1 MHHTHSKGSRKSMKT
16 IGVLALQ
23 GAFLEHTN
31 HLKKCLA
38 ENDYGVKIEIRTVK
52 TPEDLTQCDALII
65 PGGESTS
72 MSLIAQKTG
81 LYPFLYEFVHNSEK
95 VVWGTCAG
103 LIFLSAQLE
112 NENALV
118 KTLGVLKV
126 DVRRNAFGRQA
137 QSFTQICDFSNFIPD
152 CDDFPAT
159 FIRAPVIEKILDPI
173 AVKTLY
179 ELPMNGKSVA
189 VAAMQNHNILVTSFH
204 PELAENDIRFHDWF
218 IRQFV
223 SN

>member
-1 MHHTHSKGSRKSMKT
+1 MRSTKTKGLEKKMKV

-23 GAFLEHTN
+23 GAFLEHAS
-31 HLKKCLA
+31 HLERCLA
-38 ENDYGVKIEIRTVK
+38 TKNYEVEITIEIVK
-52 TPEDLTQCDALII
+52 TPEDLAKCDALII

-72 MSLIAQKTG
+72 MSLIAQRTG
-81 LYPFLYEFVHNSEK
+81 LYPYLYEFVHNSNK

-137 QSFTQICDFSNFIPD
+137 QSFTKECDFSKFIPG
-152 CDDFPAT
+152 CDNFRAT
-159 FIRAPVIEKILDPI
+159 FIRAPVVEKILDPI
-173 AVKTLY
+173 AVKSLY
-179 ELPMNGKSVA
+179 ELSMNGKNVV
-189 VAAMQNHNILVTSFH
+189 VAAQQNHNILVTSFH
-204 PELAENDIRFHDWF
+204 PELADNDIRFHDWF

-223 SN
+223 CK